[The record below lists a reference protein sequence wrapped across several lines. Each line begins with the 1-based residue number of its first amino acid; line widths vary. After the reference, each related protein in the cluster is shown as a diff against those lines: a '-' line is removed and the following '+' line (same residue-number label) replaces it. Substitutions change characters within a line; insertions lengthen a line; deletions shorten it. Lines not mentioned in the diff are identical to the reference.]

1 MTRICRPR
9 RWIWFSS
16 PTPITNFPNPEA
28 IIAAVNRA
36 LKPGGRLVIIEF
48 AEGHPFGPQD
58 KAERMTINQIRAEI
72 EPLGFEL
79 DRVLELLPIQ
89 HGLIFTKR
97 P

>member
-1 MTRICRPR
+1 MTRTCPPP
-9 RWIWFSS
+9 RWIWSSS
-16 PTPITNFPNPEA
+16 PTPITNLRIPKPSST
-28 IIAAVNRA
+28 AVNRA
-36 LKPGGRLVIIEF
+36 LKPGARLVIIEF

-58 KAERMTINQIRAEI
+58 KAERMSINQIRAEI